1 MFLKTPA
8 LFRNRLLLVLIPKI
22 EIVIQL
28 SGNFLNAPGKKSY
41 NGRVQVMFGCNEKC
55 EKCAGAGEAKHTLF
69 EWMYQ
74 TKPGEENVEEL
85 WTNLSNGTYFPLLS
99 SHPR

>member
-1 MFLKTPA
+1 MLMWF
-8 LFRNRLLLVLIPKI
+8 
-22 EIVIQL
+22 

-55 EKCAGAGEAKHTLF
+55 EKCAGSGEAKHTLF

-74 TKPGEENVEEL
+74 TKPDDDSTEEMYS
-85 WTNLSNGTYFPLLS
+85 NLSNGKIFCSLS
-99 SHPR
+99 CAS

>member
-8 LFRNRLLLVLIPKI
+8 LFRKPPLLVLLLKI

-28 SGNFLNAPGKKSY
+28 SGDFLDAPGKKSY
-41 NGRVQVMFGCNEKC
+41 NCRVQVMFGCDEKC
-55 EKCAGAGEAKHTLF
+55 EKCAGAGEAKDTLF

-74 TKPGEENVEEL
+74 TKPGDENVEEL
-85 WTNLSNGTYFPLLS
+85 WTNLSNGTYFTLLS

>member
-1 MFLKTPA
+1 
-8 LFRNRLLLVLIPKI
+8 
-22 EIVIQL
+22 
-28 SGNFLNAPGKKSY
+28 
-41 NGRVQVMFGCNEKC
+41 MFGCNEKC